1 VKNGVLAVQSFG
13 LENPSEP
20 GDHAM
25 LQNLAK
31 QSGGAYLRMHS
42 WDARSRDMALHQF
55 VQKIKKHPTI
65 RSESS
70 LLLVSTP
77 WLQSFWIWGLVS
89 LLLGAEWLLAR
100 ALGGI

>member
-13 LENPSEP
+13 LENPGEP
-20 GDHAM
+20 GDHAL

-31 QSGGAYLRMHS
+31 QSGGTYLRMDA
-42 WDARSRDMALHQF
+42 WDVKSRAMALDQLS
-55 VQKIKKHPTI
+55 QKIKKHPTI

-70 LLLVSTP
+70 LSLVSTP
-77 WLQSFWIWGLVS
+77 WLRSIWFWVLVS
-89 LLLGAEWLLAR
+89 LLLGTEWLLAR